1 MEMISI
7 WADEISLKLVELA
20 VGEVHLGMS
29 FHELLQRVLLLLLVA
44 GGFAHLLLPLVV
56 HHLLHHA
63 SRLPVKVAQL
73 AVLRLH
79 LWSKDGDVLN
89 GLVFRDKPS
98 WC

>member
-7 WADEISLKLVELA
+7 WADEISLQLVELA
-20 VGEVHLGMS
+20 VGEVHLRMS

-63 SRLPVKVAQL
+63 TRLSIQIAQL
-73 AVLRLH
+73 TVLGLH
-79 LWSKDGDVLN
+79 LQKDTGMTTL
-89 GLVFRDKPS
+89 
-98 WC
+98 